1 MRKLFIADETIAI
14 TNILVADE
22 NWYVTGECYGFPD
35 KTIGLT
41 SLLVAD
47 KNVAITSLM
56 IADKSVCITNASQ
69 LDNDTLEK
77 FNLK

>member
-1 MRKLFIADETIAI
+1 MKKLLGIMVLSLLFCNVAKAISADFSIKITSSFIADETI
-14 TNILVADE
+14 
-22 NWYVTGECYGFPD
+22 
-35 KTIGLT
+35 
-41 SLLVAD
+41 
-47 KNVAITSLM
+47 AITSLM